1 MHFLKKK
8 DPYVIFKNEK
18 IFEIMNKMNTNN
30 YKFLVVVDLKKKF
43 LGTITDGDLRRNII
57 KKKFDKNLI
66 AEKIMA
72 NNTATSNSFNEVEN
86 SLIMKKKGIFFLP
99 VLNSKKEIE
108 KILINKKIENIDR
121 LKNNFKEKIILMA
134 GGKGLRLRPYT
145 KNLPKPMLKI
155 SKKRII
161 EKIISDFVNQ
171 GFNDFIIT
179 VNYLK
184 KKIKRF
190 IGDGSKF
197 GCKVNYI
204 EENTYMGTAGSLK
217 KLNLTDYN
225 QSSILVMNSDLVT
238 NIDYKKLID
247 FHIKKRA
254 DLTIC
259 SKYKDF
265 TLPFGEIET
274 DKYLNIKR
282 IKEKPL
288 KSYFVNLG
296 IYVFKTTF
304 LKKLKSYDFKMMNEV
319 IDYMLK
325 KNHKVITFPVYEEWQ
340 DIGNKEDYFKLK
352 KKIKK

>member
-1 MHFLKKK
+1 MYLLKKIES
-8 DPYVIFKNEK
+8 YLILKNEK
-18 IFEIMNKMNTNN
+18 IFEIMKKMNKNN

-43 LGTITDGDLRRNII
+43 VGTITDGDLRRNII
-57 KKKFDKNLI
+57 KKKFDQNLI

-72 NNTATSNSFNEVEN
+72 KNTAISNSLNEVEN
-86 SLIMKKKGIFFLP
+86 NLIMEKKGIFFLP
-99 VLNSKKEIE
+99 VLDNKKKVK
-108 KILINKKIENIDR
+108 KIIINKKIENTNR
-121 LKNNFKEKIILMA
+121 KKNTFKEKIVLMA

-145 KNLPKPMLKI
+145 KNLPKPMLKV

-171 GFNDFIIT
+171 GFSDFIIS

-184 KKIKRF
+184 KKIKGF

-204 EENTYMGTAGSLK
+204 EENRYMGTAGSLK
-217 KLNLTDYN
+217 KLNLNNYK
-225 QSSILVMNSDLVT
+225 QSSILVMNSDIVT
-238 NIDYKKLID
+238 NINYKKLID
-247 FHIKKRA
+247 FHIKKSA

-259 SKYKDF
+259 SKFKDF

-274 DKYLNIKR
+274 DKNLNIKK

-304 LKKLKSYDFKMMNEV
+304 LKNLKNFDFKMMNEV
-319 IDYMLK
+319 IDHMLK
-325 KNHKVITFPVYEEWQ
+325 KRHKVITFPVYEEWQ

-352 KKIKK
+352 EKIKR